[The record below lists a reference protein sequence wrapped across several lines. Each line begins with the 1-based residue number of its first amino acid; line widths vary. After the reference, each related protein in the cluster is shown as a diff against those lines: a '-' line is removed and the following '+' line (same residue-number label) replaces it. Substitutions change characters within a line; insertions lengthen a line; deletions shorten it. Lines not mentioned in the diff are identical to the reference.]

1 MSRLLFVVMVALG
14 VSGPVIAGELHDA
27 ASAGNLAAVERL
39 LANGAKIDERGQNAE
54 TPLIAAALAGQREIA
69 EMLLARG
76 ADVHARNAGG
86 FTPLHAA
93 AYAGSVPVAVLLLE
107 KGAKLDDVD
116 NNTGAT
122 PLMVAAEQNQAPVVE
137 LLIARG
143 ADVSKPEVHGYT
155 PLTRTFWK
163 GHVDIVRLLKRHGA
177 TCPPADVLGGEA
189 AYQQCVTIGN

>member
-27 ASAGNLAAVERL
+27 ASAGNLAAAERL

-93 AYAGSVPVAVLLLE
+93 AYSGSVPVAVLLLE

-116 NNTGAT
+116 NNSRRD
-122 PLMVAAEQNQAPVVE
+122 AAHGGGRAEPSSGRRAAHR
-137 LLIARG
+137 AR
-143 ADVSKPEVHGYT
+143 
-155 PLTRTFWK
+155 R
-163 GHVDIVRLLKRHGA
+163 
-177 TCPPADVLGGEA
+177 
-189 AYQQCVTIGN
+189 

>member
-1 MSRLLFVVMVALG
+1 MSRLFFVVVALG
-14 VSGPVIAGELHDA
+14 VSGPVIAGELYDA
-27 ASAGNLAAVERL
+27 ASAGDLAAAERL

-54 TPLIAAALAGQREIA
+54 TPLMAAALAGQREIA

-93 AYAGSVPVAVLLLE
+93 AYSGSVPVAVLLLE
-107 KGAKLDDVD
+107 NGAKLDDVD

-155 PLTRTFWK
+155 PLTRTFRK

-189 AYQQCVTIGN
+189 AYQKCVTIGN